1 MRAVVAV
8 ADADALGMQE
18 DVQGVQGR
26 ETGGVGQA
34 GGVEEG
40 SQERF
45 EARAGGGRIARIDVG
60 VEGLSHLSVSE
71 GDSR

>member
-8 ADADALGMQE
+8 ADADALRVQE

-26 ETGGVGQA
+26 EAGGVGQA

-40 SQERF
+40 RQEGF
-45 EARAGGGRIARIDVG
+45 EARACGCG
-60 VEGLSHLSVSE
+60 
-71 GDSR
+71 